1 MFHVKHL
8 FAICGSSDGRQEHRA
23 RQHQPPDGAATPR
36 IGRTRIGRTRI
47 RRTRIGTPRISH
59 AAYRARQHLAGH
71 ASKHSNARQQT
82 QQRTPANTATHATSY
97 TMRPYPPT
105 SSQETCRTA

>member
-36 IGRTRIGRTRI
+36 IGRTRI
-47 RRTRIGTPRISH
+47 RRTRISH
-59 AAYRARQHLAGH
+59 AAYRTRQHLAGH
-71 ASKHSNARQQT
+71 ASKHSNARHKLHDAPL
-82 QQRTPANTATHATSY
+82 PAYFFAGDL
-97 TMRPYPPT
+97 
-105 SSQETCRTA
+105 